1 MVLFMVMVF
10 SATFNNISVISW
22 LSVYC
27 WREQSTRKNP
37 PAANFIRWEFWWI
50 IPISVLNLQAESKDQ
65 RIVNKIKKTSTIRSM
80 VYLEHMDLTSRIRY
94 QEKRA
99 KMRNELKYYFAI
111 FNIWCV
117 LNKSLSNINDGYKNR
132 SHTSRVVT
140 QSRRILWYND

>member
-27 WREQSTRKNP
+27 WRESEYPEKPTC
-37 PAANFIRWEFWWI
+37 ITWEFWWI

-65 RIVNKIKKTSTIRSM
+65 RIVNKVKKTSTIRSM
-80 VYLEHMDLTSRIRY
+80 VYLEHMNLTSRIRY
-94 QEKRA
+94 QENRA

-117 LNKSLSNINDGYKNR
+117 LKKSFSNINDEYENQ

-140 QSRRILWYND
+140 QSRRILWFND